1 MSQQEDLQTSVS
13 GLAGMK
19 GFTIVWLGQMV
30 SLMGTGMTRF
40 ALIFWAFKTTGE
52 ATSLGLLTFFSFAPV
67 VFLSPVAGAL
77 VDRWNRKTVMI
88 MADAGAGVVS
98 IALLVLVLTDQLQ
111 IWHFYVAAALAGIFE
126 TFQIPAYGAA
136 MTLMLPQ
143 KHYARASGM
152 MSTAQSSAEI
162 AAPIA
167 AGVLLGPLGI
177 AGILILDVAT
187 FLFAVTALLVVKIP
201 QPKTTETGAAASGSL
216 WQESLFG
223 FRYIGRH
230 AGLLGLQVMFF
241 VNNLIAALAF
251 VLLPALVLA
260 RTGNDEVVLGSVQ
273 SALGVG
279 AFLGGVLLTVWG
291 GPARKVHA
299 IFLGWSLSM
308 VAQAAIGLGT
318 GAVSWAVAGALMMFF
333 TPILNGSN
341 QAIWQSKVPPDVQG
355 RVFGVRRLIAQVS
368 WPLAALAGG
377 VLGDRVFEPAMQS
390 GGALE
395 GTFGAWVGT
404 GPGAG
409 FALIFLLSG
418 ALGAVVALGGYGIR
432 QVHDV
437 EVLIPD
443 HKAVPQGA

>member
-1 MSQQEDLQTSVS
+1 MSQQMDVQGGGT

-19 GFTIVWLGQMV
+19 GFTVVWLGQMV

-88 MADAGAGVVS
+88 LSDVGAGIVS
-98 IALLVLVLTDQLQ
+98 IALLILVSTGQLE
-111 IWHFYVAAALAGIFE
+111 IWHFYVAAALTGIFE

-136 MTLMLPQ
+136 MTLMLP
-143 KHYARASGM
+143 KEHYARASGM
-152 MSTAQSSAEI
+152 MSTAQSTAEI

-177 AGILILDVAT
+177 AGILILDIAT
-187 FLFAVTALLVVKIP
+187 FLFAVGALFIVKIP
-201 QPKTTETGAAASGSL
+201 QPEATETGAAASGSL

-230 AGLLGLQVMFF
+230 AGLLGLQLMFF

-260 RTGNDEVVLGSVQ
+260 RTDNDEVVLGSVQ

-279 AFLGGVLLTVWG
+279 ALLGGLLLTVWG

-299 IFLGWSLSM
+299 VLLGWSLSM

-318 GAVSWAVAGALMMFF
+318 GVVTWAIAGALMMLF

-355 RVFGVRRLIAQVS
+355 RVFGVRRLIAQIS

-377 VLGDRVFEPAMQS
+377 VLGDRVFEPAMQT
-390 GGALE
+390 GGALA

-409 FALIFLLSG
+409 FALIFLLTG
-418 ALGAVVALGGYGIR
+418 TLGAVVALAGYGIR
-432 QVHDV
+432 QVRDV
-437 EVLIPD
+437 EALIPD
-443 HKAVPQGA
+443 HQAAPAAA